1 MTLALCKT
9 ALLDL
14 IKDQENRVIALSGK
28 WGTGKTHL
36 WQRVREETDDAQ
48 AKVAVSASL
57 CGVSTIMEL
66 KLKIAQGIAPSLGK
80 TNTEGL
86 MTWLGGITKALKG
99 VHSSFSALEEVALLA
114 MPYFVKDRFIII
126 DDIERKHTKL
136 SIDEILGF
144 IDECVQNHGCRILLI
159 LNSDKLKDQEIWGQ
173 IREKVVD
180 QEIKL
185 ETSPSE
191 AFDIANKLT
200 PSPWPE
206 KMQAAVEALQITNI
220 RIIRKMIR
228 TASQLLGQDP
238 ALSPLVLSRVLPS
251 ISLLSAI
258 HYEAVEDA
266 PSRKFILSYEA
277 SRVATLAALRKS
289 QSEPLSD
296 EQKDHDRWH
305 LTMKRLGINST
316 DELEAM
322 ILAFLDSG
330 VMDSMKIENLVRK
343 YLQKSERLEARK
355 KAVIFEDHLAWHPQL
370 SEDDLVAELDAL
382 LPNAGMLSTSTLS
395 KLIPSIDELT
405 GSQQLG
411 LAFVDAWRAA
421 FQTEHPNGVTESW
434 LQFNTQSIDEL
445 HPLIRDEIEIARA
458 KYRKN
463 FTVLGI
469 CQELLKGKDWGTG
482 EMEFIKSITA
492 EVFESEIRAATGPNL
507 QLLIYKGFEFANS
520 PTEPQGGY
528 GNAPT
533 AFLQAC
539 QNIVQQEPG
548 SRLAKIVSREIEI
561 AAMNAQF
568 REEIEEEHAIDLAL
582 ISGRK

>member
-1 MTLALCKT
+1 MTLAHTKT
-9 ALLDL
+9 ALLAL
-14 IKDQENRVIALSGK
+14 IDDEENRVIALAGK
-28 WGTGKTHL
+28 WGTGKTEL
-36 WQRVREETDDAQ
+36 WKQIREETQNTQ
-48 AKVAVSASL
+48 AKAAVSASL
-57 CGVSTIMEL
+57 FGVGTITEL
-66 KLKIAQGIAPSLGK
+66 KLKIAEGLAPKLGK
-80 TNTEGL
+80 RNFDAIATGVA
-86 MTWLGGITKALKG
+86 GFKKVLKG
-99 VHSSFSALEEVALLA
+99 VHSGFSALDDLSLLA
-114 MPYFVKDRFIII
+114 VPFMLKGRFIVI
-126 DDIERKHTKL
+126 DDIERKHVKL
-136 SIDEILGF
+136 TIDEILGF

-159 LNSDKLKDQEIWGQ
+159 LNSDKLKDQEVWGE

-191 AFDIANKLT
+191 AFDIANKLN

-206 KMQAAVEALQITNI
+206 KMQAAIEALQITNI
-220 RIIRKMIR
+220 RIIRKMNR

-238 ALSPLVLSRVLPS
+238 AISPLVLNRVLPS

-277 SRVATLAALRKS
+277 SRVATLAALRKG
-289 QSEPLSD
+289 QSEPLTD

-330 VMDSMKIENLVRK
+330 VMDSKKVENLIRK

-355 KAVIFEDHLAWHPQL
+355 KAVIFEDHLSWHPQL

-382 LPNAGMLSTSTLS
+382 LPSAGMLSTSTLS

-411 LAFVDAWRAA
+411 LAFVNAWRAA
-421 FQTEHPNGVTESW
+421 FQTEHPNGITEDW
-434 LQFNTQSIDEL
+434 LQYNTQSLDEL
-445 HPLIRDEIEIARA
+445 HPQIRDEIEVAGA

-469 CQELLKGKDWGTG
+469 CQELLKGKDWGAG
-482 EMEFIKSITA
+482 EMQFIKSITT
-492 EVFESEIRAATGPNL
+492 EVFESEIRAASGPDL

-528 GNAPT
+528 GNAPK

-539 QNIVQQEPG
+539 QNIVQQDSG
-548 SRLAKIVSREIEI
+548 SRLAKIVVREIEI

-568 REEIEEEHAIDLAL
+568 REEIEEEHAVDLAL
-582 ISGRK
+582 ITGRE